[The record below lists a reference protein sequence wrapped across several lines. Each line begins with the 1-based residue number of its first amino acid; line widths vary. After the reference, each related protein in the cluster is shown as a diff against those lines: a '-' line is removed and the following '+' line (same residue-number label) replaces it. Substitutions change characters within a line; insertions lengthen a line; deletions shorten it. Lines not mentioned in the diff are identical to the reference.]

1 MVRALEKASCNN
13 PFLGLHVLALL
24 FSLCIKFQSESHFR
38 PSDGPSSAFYV
49 HTMIRVCERETG
61 SNCLVGRRP
70 RAETCRRE
78 RELGRYVSAPFLP
91 PSLSPSLYPGPL
103 QCNDRRAAA
112 ATQRAYHAT
121 LDAAC
126 AAPFS
131 QERLT
136 RSLVCKTN
144 SGRGRCRISAR
155 SHAHQNEA
163 AQKEGARGPGPTN

>member
-70 RAETCRRE
+70 RAETCRRGRE
-78 RELGRYVSAPFLP
+78 RELGRFVSAPFLP
-91 PSLSPSLYPGPL
+91 PSRPRCIPGL
-103 QCNDRRAAA
+103 FSATTAAA